1 MKEGTVKIIYHNDNA
16 ESIISSA
23 GRISTTKGTA
33 DEIYAGALEKDR
45 EENIRLIGKI
55 ISSGHTSVL
64 EHCSLNLSFNNVSV
78 YVEQFM
84 IEFRLASFTVKSRRY
99 VDFSGMGYVMPDFSS
114 YGSRGEMLKTVYQK
128 HMEFLFSAYD
138 TLLEK
143 DIPKEDARFVLPYSF
158 RSNFYCTLNAREL
171 IRVVD
176 EMVWGRGKDYPELV
190 RLGQSLIEQ
199 CSSLL
204 PFLEFGKNKSL
215 RKEQEAVLPVS
226 ADTNQAEVSLLA
238 GPEDP
243 ETMICRAAKLSAG
256 DPSWQSFTAA
266 DRQEQQSIIR
276 DILNSSRKREL
287 EQAQFT
293 ILFHQVS
300 LAGVTHLVRHR
311 MQSILVPSYI
321 RICDYGKYVI
331 PESIKK
337 AGLQDTYR
345 DIFVQAAET
354 ARQLKEL
361 GLSDFDGVYLLL
373 AGMTVPVLTTMN
385 ANELSTFIRLRSCSR
400 AQWEIRAHAR
410 TLLKLLRERYP
421 VLFSLYGPSCFMTG
435 VCPEGRMSCGQ
446 MSKIK
451 QEFSVKL

>member
-1 MKEGTVKIIYHNDNA
+1 MKEGTVTIIYHNENA

-55 ISSGHTSVL
+55 MASGHTSVL

-99 VDFSGMGYVMPDFSS
+99 VDFGGMGYVMPDFSS
-114 YGSRGEMLKTVYQK
+114 YGSSGETLKSVYQK
-128 HMEFLFSAYD
+128 HMEFLFFAYD
-138 TLLEK
+138 ALLK
-143 DIPKEDARFVLPYSF
+143 QGIPKEDARFVLPYSF

-190 RLGQSLIEQ
+190 RLGRSLIEQ
-199 CSSLL
+199 CETLL
-204 PFLEFGKNKSL
+204 PFLKFEKNTRE
-215 RKEQEAVLPVS
+215 RKASDAVLPVP
-226 ADTNQAEVSLLA
+226 ADRNESEVSLLC

-243 ETMICRAAKLSAG
+243 ETMICRAAKLSVG
-256 DPSWQSFTAA
+256 DPAWQSFTAES
-266 DRQEQQSIIR
+266 RQEQQNIIR
-276 DILNSSRKREL
+276 EILNSSRKREL

-311 MQSILVPSYI
+311 MQSILVPAYI
-321 RICDYGKYVI
+321 RICDYSKYVV
-331 PESIKK
+331 PESIKN
-337 AGLQDTYR
+337 AGLQDRYQE
-345 DIFVQAAET
+345 IFARTAET

-410 TLLKLLRERYP
+410 ALLKLLRERYP

-435 VCPEGRMSCGQ
+435 ICPEGRMSCGQ